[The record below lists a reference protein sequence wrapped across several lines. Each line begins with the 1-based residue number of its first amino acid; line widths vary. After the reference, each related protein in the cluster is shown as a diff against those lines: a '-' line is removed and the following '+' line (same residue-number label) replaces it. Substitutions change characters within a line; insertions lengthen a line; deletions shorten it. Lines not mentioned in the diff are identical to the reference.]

1 MLRKWSKLSLIFL
14 IILMYY
20 SIIQLICSV
29 SYMIIQNMGG
39 LGGLYNIVGILG
51 FVLLFAPFIIFVF
64 RLGIQNS
71 RNFFLTFLRKNLIF
85 YLLYIIILFVIKNS
99 IVLGDYSIDFS
110 MINLYFELS
119 KSAFSNFLMAY
130 AYIFF
135 DSISAI
141 LFFIFLPN
149 YFLIVFNYCS

>member
-1 MLRKWSKLSLIFL
+1 MVVKGDFLDGIENLLTDSYSL
-14 IILMYY
+14 
-20 SIIQLICSV
+20 
-29 SYMIIQNMGG
+29 
-39 LGGLYNIVGILG
+39 
-51 FVLLFAPFIIFVF
+51 
-64 RLGIQNS
+64 
-71 RNFFLTFLRKNLIF
+71 
-85 YLLYIIILFVIKNS
+85 
-99 IVLGDYSIDFS
+99 IDFS

>member
-1 MLRKWSKLSLIFL
+1 M
-14 IILMYY
+14 
-20 SIIQLICSV
+20 
-29 SYMIIQNMGG
+29 
-39 LGGLYNIVGILG
+39 
-51 FVLLFAPFIIFVF
+51 
-64 RLGIQNS
+64 
-71 RNFFLTFLRKNLIF
+71 
-85 YLLYIIILFVIKNS
+85 
-99 IVLGDYSIDFS
+99 LGDYSIDFS